1 MGNRMARYKIKA
13 SELRL
18 LVNPLDGV
26 MWKCGPIA
34 EAEIFDAKAAG
45 KTEHRSWEGDGLV
58 NSLTLEQARKFHVNR
73 IATLLD
79 QPIEGQIIL
88 ILENH
93 VAPIKGYLN
102 DGNHRL
108 AAAYL
113 RGDETICVVVAAS
126 APDKVVN
133 ALPSAVLVG

>member
-1 MGNRMARYKIKA
+1 MARYKIKT

-18 LVNPLDGV
+18 FVNPLNGD
-26 MWKCGPIA
+26 MWKCSPIS
-34 EAEIFDAKAAG
+34 EAEILQAKASG
-45 KTEHRSWEGDGLV
+45 KTEHRSWEADDLV
-58 NSLTLEQARKFHVNR
+58 SSLTLEQAREFHVNR

-79 QPIEGQIIL
+79 QPMNDEIIL

-93 VAPIKGYLN
+93 VTPIKVYLN

-113 RGDETICVVVAAS
+113 RGDETISATVAAS
-126 APDKVVN
+126 VPDEILK
-133 ALPSAVLVG
+133 ALPSAVPVG